1 MLFEAMRRAGT
12 VTDTSKVRGELEKLA
27 DFPGVLGK
35 LNWTG
40 KANYGVDH
48 QLAVPFYVA
57 EIKNGVEVIRARCTV
72 AEGCN

>member
-1 MLFEAMRRAGT
+1 MMFEAMRRAGT
-12 VTDTSKVRGELEKLA
+12 VTDTNKIRNELEKIA

-35 LNWTG
+35 LSWTG
-40 KANYGVDH
+40 KSNYGVDH

-57 EIKNGVEVIRARCTV
+57 EIRNGVEVIRARCTV